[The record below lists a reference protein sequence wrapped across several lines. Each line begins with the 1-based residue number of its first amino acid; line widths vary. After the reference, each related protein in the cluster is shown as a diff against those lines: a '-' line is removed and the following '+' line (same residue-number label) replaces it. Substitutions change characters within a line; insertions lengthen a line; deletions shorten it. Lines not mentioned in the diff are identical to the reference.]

1 MSVKAKYIKDLPLKE
16 ELDGSES
23 LLVQDSNGTQQAPLG
38 TIVDE
43 IKQNSQEKIR
53 EIESELAQTNA
64 QLSQKANSNEVVKKG
79 YGTLDDFDEE
89 TRRVIQGMEQGQIN
103 AVLGTENVLDVNLAL
118 NSVDEFKMK
127 NTEILDNLFN
137 KNHCDNKSGFLLDT
151 SGNEYAASGWF
162 ITHYIRVN
170 SGDKIST
177 WNYYGNIGDYLA
189 YNRTHV
195 YYDKNKKKLSVV
207 PNPSTNISTVPSNA
221 TYVRYCYQKG
231 EDNSLMILKGD
242 VFDNVYK
249 ENGFTLNNLKVG
261 EDNLQ
266 KRSIGDKHI
275 DALSE
280 DVMSFI
286 EKGVNLFNHTT
297 YTVKPNTSFQN
308 NGTEYETTEPNHRN
322 LINEF
327 IPFYDDTLTLSG
339 FGYTVTYQYDEFM
352 YPVSGSILQG
362 GSPLTINRRENAKYF
377 RVAGTFKNLEEA
389 QIEIGSN
396 ATPYENYSI
405 SVKNFKHK
413 PYEDSLKENKN
424 SLKNVENA
432 IENIQSKLDIY
443 ENEIENI
450 QSNLNS
456 KNIIREIKDLYTKS
470 ENKIVPT
477 LYSADKSSLE
487 NAVVYKTLID
497 GKINNIFKY
506 STTPQ
511 QSGDTWP
518 VAMTTTVLNKKSF
531 VVEFMA
537 DCSQLE
543 VATYKNGV
551 NLYLVV
557 DDILMTDNINT
568 KLDGDGLYSITQ
580 FDFGSH
586 KTRHIKIY
594 FRDGAMIYQFH
605 VDSRGTIYPYVENR
619 LKAVFDG
626 DSITEGAGSDFAN
639 LFGYAGIV
647 ARRFNWDIVNCAY
660 GGTGFVNPGVAGSG
674 RVPIGER
681 IDTQVVPH
689 EPDVFVVCCG
699 LNDSQEKYREQYL
712 TAIPKYFKDVKEK
725 LPNAEV
731 IVISPFCPTNSPQ
744 TLGTLMEV
752 HNLCKEN
759 ALANGFPYIDIITG
773 CTYDKH
779 GEVLVSGI
787 GGIITGGG
795 TVESPSPTGNRSL
808 YMSND
813 GTHPVNA
820 GHEYLGKRVSE
831 EIIRLYKK

>member
-1 MSVKAKYIKDLPLKE
+1 MSVKAKYIKDLPLKN

-23 LLVQDSNGTQQAPLG
+23 LLVQDLNGTQQAPLEV
-38 TIVDE
+38 IVDE

-53 EIESELAQTNA
+53 EIESELTQTNA
-64 QLSQKANSNEVVKKG
+64 QLSQKANSNEVIKRG

-127 NTEILDNLFN
+127 NTETLDNLFN

-151 SGNEYAASGWF
+151 SGNEYATSGGF
-162 ITHYIRVN
+162 ITHYIRVK

-177 WNYYGNIGDYLA
+177 WFYSGSIGDYSA

-195 YYDKNKKKLSVV
+195 YYDKNKKKISVV

-231 EDNSLMILKGD
+231 DDNSLMILKGD
-242 VFDNVYK
+242 VFDNIYK

-297 YTVKPNTSFQN
+297 YTVKPNTSFQK
-308 NGTEYETTEPNHRN
+308 NGVEYETTEPHHRN

-362 GSPLTINRRENAKYF
+362 DSPLIINRRENAKYF
-377 RVAGTFKNLEEA
+377 RIAGTFENLDEA
-389 QIEIGSN
+389 QVEIGSN

-413 PYEDSLKENKN
+413 PYEDYMN
-424 SLKNVENA
+424 SNRETLNRVENA
-432 IENIQSKLDIY
+432 L
-443 ENEIENI
+443 ENI
-450 QSNLNS
+450 QSNLGSS
-456 KNIIREIKDLYTKS
+456 KTIVNEIKDLYTKS

-477 LYSADKSSLE
+477 LYSADQSSLE
-487 NAVVYKTLID
+487 NVVVYKTLID

-518 VAMTTTVLNKKSF
+518 VEMTTTVLNKKSF

-543 VATYKNGV
+543 VAIYKNGV
-551 NLYLVV
+551 TLYLVV
-557 DDILMTDNINT
+557 DDILMTDMITT

-586 KTRHIKIY
+586 KTRHIKMY
-594 FRDGAMIYQFH
+594 FRDEAMIYQFH

-699 LNDSQEKYREQYL
+699 LNDSQEKYRDQYL

-725 LPNAEV
+725 LPNTEV

-779 GEVLVSGI
+779 GEVLVSNI

-795 TVESPSPTGNRSL
+795 TVGSPSPTGNRSL
-808 YMSND
+808 YMSDD

>member
-16 ELDGSES
+16 VLDGSES
-23 LLVQDSNGTQQAPLG
+23 LLVQDLNGTQQASLG

-53 EIESELAQTNA
+53 EIES
-64 QLSQKANSNEVVKKG
+64 EVVKKG

-127 NTEILDNLFN
+127 NTGTLGNLFN

-151 SGNEYAASGWF
+151 SGNEHAMSGWF

-170 SGDKIST
+170 SSDKIST
-177 WNYYGNIGDYLA
+177 WYYSGDIGKYSA

-195 YYDKNKKKLSVV
+195 YYDKNKKKISVV

-231 EDNSLMILKGD
+231 EDNSLMILNGD

-261 EDNLQ
+261 KDNLQ

-308 NGTEYETTEPNHRN
+308 NGNEYETTAPNHRN

-352 YPVSGSILQG
+352 YPVSGSISQG

-443 ENEIENI
+443 ENI

-518 VAMTTTVLNKKSF
+518 IAMTTTVLNKKSF

-619 LKAVFDG
+619 LNAVFDG

-712 TAIPKYFKDVKEK
+712 TAIPKYFEDVKEK

-744 TLGTLMEV
+744 TLNTLMEV

-773 CTYDKH
+773 CTYDKN

-795 TVESPSPTGNRSL
+795 TVGNPSPTGNRSL
-808 YMSND
+808 YMSDD

>member
-1 MSVKAKYIKDLPLKE
+1 MSVKAKYIKDLPLKN

-23 LLVQDSNGTQQAPLG
+23 LLVQDLNGTQQAPLEV
-38 TIVDE
+38 IVDE

-53 EIESELAQTNA
+53 EIESELTQTNA
-64 QLSQKANSNEVVKKG
+64 QLSQKANSNEVIKRG

-127 NTEILDNLFN
+127 NTETLDNLFN
-137 KNHCDNKSGFLLDT
+137 KNHCDNKSGFLFDT
-151 SGNEYAASGWF
+151 SGNEYATSGGF
-162 ITHYIRVN
+162 ITHYIRVK

-177 WNYYGNIGDYLA
+177 WFYSGSIGDYSA

-195 YYDKNKKKLSVV
+195 YYDKNKKKISVV
-207 PNPSTNISTVPSNA
+207 PDPSTNISTVPSNA
-221 TYVRYCYQKG
+221 TYVRYCYQKSD
-231 EDNSLMILKGD
+231 DNSLMILKGD
-242 VFDNVYK
+242 VFDNIYK

-297 YTVKPNTSFQN
+297 YTVKPNTSFQK
-308 NGTEYETTEPNHRN
+308 NGVEYETTEPHHRN

-362 GSPLTINRRENAKYF
+362 DSPLIINRRENAKYF
-377 RVAGTFKNLEEA
+377 RIAGTFENLDEA
-389 QIEIGSN
+389 QVEIGSN

-413 PYEDSLKENKN
+413 PYEDYMN
-424 SLKNVENA
+424 SNRETLNRVENA
-432 IENIQSKLDIY
+432 L
-443 ENEIENI
+443 ENI
-450 QSNLNS
+450 QSNLGSS
-456 KNIIREIKDLYTKS
+456 KTIVNEIKDLYTKS

-477 LYSADKSSLE
+477 LYSADQSSLE

-518 VAMTTTVLNKKSF
+518 VEMTTTVLNKKSF

-543 VATYKNGV
+543 VAIYKNGV
-551 NLYLVV
+551 TLYLVV
-557 DDILMTDNINT
+557 DDILMTDMITT

-586 KTRHIKIY
+586 KTRHIKMY
-594 FRDGAMIYQFH
+594 FRDEAMIYQFH

-699 LNDSQEKYREQYL
+699 LNDSQEKYRDQYL

-725 LPNAEV
+725 LPNTEV

-779 GEVLVSGI
+779 GEVLVSNI

-795 TVESPSPTGNRSL
+795 TVGSPSPTGNRSL
-808 YMSND
+808 YMSDD